1 MHGETGIG
9 TAKLPK
15 MTPAISLYGW
25 GRVTRNGQPLAAMVP
40 VHVMVTEKGPLK
52 GVMLE
57 VDTEEKT
64 LPDVPDGYLHF
75 MWPAVDSL
83 VLPKDHLRGREIA
96 GWVGLIG

>member
-1 MHGETGIG
+1 
-9 TAKLPK
+9 
-15 MTPAISLYGW
+15 
-25 GRVTRNGQPLAAMVP
+25 
-40 VHVMVTEKGPLK
+40 MVTEKGPLK

-96 GWVGLIG
+96 GWVGLIGLLVLFLMLGRSTKREG